1 MEKATLGQQLKQYRK
16 QRGLT
21 QSQVAMHL
29 NIRRQTYSNYERDI
43 RTPDPLTLSAIA
55 VLFHT
60 NVDILLQTD
69 TLKDGDSSEFY
80 HAGVIPS
87 SNSHI
92 LLTGTEARLIMDYRS
107 LSESCQEQMLR
118 FVKFMKTECDS

>member
-1 MEKATLGQQLKQYRK
+1 MEKATLGQQLKLYRK

-43 RTPDPLTLSAIA
+43 RTPDPQTLSSIA

-60 NVDILLQTD
+60 NVDMLLQTNA
-69 TLKDGDSSEFY
+69 LKDGDISEFY
-80 HAGVIPS
+80 HDGIISS

-92 LLTGTEARLIMDYRS
+92 MLTGTEARLVMDYRS
-107 LSESCQEQMLR
+107 LSESCQDQTLR
-118 FVKFMKTECDS
+118 FIKFMKNECDN